1 MSEKKGNHKSPITL
15 PTSAHN
21 RTVISVFRAG
31 VGPGLTVTVIV
42 NMTDSDSES
51 DKLRGWTRITDWQ
64 GYCGP

>member
-1 MSEKKGNHKSPITL
+1 MERKERKSQVTDHP
-15 PTSAHN
+15 ADV

-31 VGPGLTVTVIV
+31 VGPGRTVTVTVIV